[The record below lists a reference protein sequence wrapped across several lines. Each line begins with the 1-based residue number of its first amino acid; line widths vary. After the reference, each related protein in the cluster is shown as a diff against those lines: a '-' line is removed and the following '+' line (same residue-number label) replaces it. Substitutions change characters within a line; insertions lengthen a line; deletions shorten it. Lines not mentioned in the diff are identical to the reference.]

1 MEDKVQAIRD
11 FPLPLTQRKLREF
24 LGLVNF
30 YHRFVPSCAQTLQ
43 PLHDLLKTAPKGTA
57 PLTWTEAATAAFQS
71 IKDALANA
79 TLLVHPQPEAPT
91 SILTDASSS
100 AVGAVLQQRID
111 DMWCPLVYLSRKL
124 TPAQQ
129 KYNTFDRELLAIYLA
144 LKRFH
149 YFVEGR
155 DFYII
160 TDTSPSRMPSTHGPT
175 PTHPVN
181 WTISPSSLPTSV
193 IFPAVSKTPFP
204 AWMWLLWHVP
214 LASPLKTWPLLNKR
228 RTLPMSQGR
237 HLWTY
242 SAFPYQPLML
252 PSSAMF
258 QLGHCDPTCPRSS
271 ADR

>member
-11 FPLPLTQRKLREF
+11 FPLPFTQRKLREF

-57 PLTWTEAATAAFQS
+57 PLTWTEATTAAFQS

-91 SILTDASSS
+91 CILTDASSS

-111 DMWCPLVYLSRKL
+111 DTWCPLAYFSRKL

-129 KYNTFDRELLAIYLA
+129 KYSTFDRELLAIYLA
-144 LKRFH
+144 LKHFH

-155 DFYII
+155 DFYVI
-160 TDTSPSRMPSTHGPT
+160 TDHKPLTYALHSRSNTHSPCQARQLDYIAQFTSDIRHLSGSANAAADTLSRMDVAALACKSSGTGWKVLQMVQNGLKGPPWGSGT
-175 PTHPVN
+175 G
-181 WTISPSSLPTSV
+181 
-193 IFPAVSKTPFP
+193 
-204 AWMWLLWHVP
+204 
-214 LASPLKTWPLLNKR
+214 R
-228 RTLPMSQGR
+228 GTLPGV
-237 HLWTY
+237 
-242 SAFPYQPLML
+242 
-252 PSSAMF
+252 
-258 QLGHCDPTCPRSS
+258 
-271 ADR
+271 